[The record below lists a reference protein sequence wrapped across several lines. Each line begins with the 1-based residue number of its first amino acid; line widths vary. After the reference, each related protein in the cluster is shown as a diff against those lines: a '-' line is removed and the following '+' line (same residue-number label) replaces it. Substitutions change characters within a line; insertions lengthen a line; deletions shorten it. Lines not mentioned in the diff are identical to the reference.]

1 VTERERRGWHRR
13 PSAATDGHDEDQTMT
28 TTSPAVVGGRTA
40 VRSGSA
46 IRDLRVAGVGL
57 VIAGATILM
66 AIITAEALYPGTYAT
81 GANEISDLGGTR
93 PPDSVIL
100 QPSATIFNAAMLGSG
115 LVVLVAAWFAHRGLG
130 RLAVTIPTAL
140 LGLGAVGV
148 GVFPG
153 DTGTPHALAA
163 MLTFVSGGVAG
174 VSAAVVTRAPFRFLS
189 AALGAI
195 SLVAL
200 GSYLV
205 VGETGILADLGTGGV
220 ERWVAYPIVLWL
232 VAFGGYLT
240 GAAEPAA

>member
-1 VTERERRGWHRR
+1 MAG
-13 PSAATDGHDEDQTMT
+13 MT
-28 TTSPAVVGGRTA
+28 V
-40 VRSGSA
+40 VRSRTA
-46 IRDLRVAGVGL
+46 IRDLHIAGVGL
-57 VIAGATILM
+57 AIAGATILM

-81 GANEISDLGGTR
+81 GGNEISDLGGTR

-115 LVVLVAAWFAHRGLG
+115 LVVLGAAWFAQRGLG
-130 RLAVTIPTAL
+130 RLVVTIPTFL

-174 VSAAVVTRAPFRFLS
+174 VSAAFVTRTPFRFLS

-200 GSYLV
+200 GSYLL
-205 VGETGILADLGTGGV
+205 VGETGILADLGAGGV

-240 GAAEPAA
+240 ATTEPAA

>member
-1 VTERERRGWHRR
+1 
-13 PSAATDGHDEDQTMT
+13 MT
-28 TTSPAVVGGRTA
+28 TFAPAAAAQAVTA
-40 VRSGSA
+40 RARSTV
-46 IRDLRVAGVGL
+46 RDLHLAGSGL
-57 VIAGATILM
+57 ALAGSVILM
-66 AIITAEALYPGTYAT
+66 AIISAEALYPGAYST
-81 GANEISDLGGTR
+81 GGNEISDLGGTR

-115 LVVLVAAWFAHRGLG
+115 LVVLGAAWFAKRGLG
-130 RLAVTIPTAL
+130 RLVVTIPTAL

-174 VSAAVVTRAPFRFLS
+174 VSAAFVTRTPFRFLS

-200 GSYLV
+200 GSYLL
-205 VGETGILADLGTGGV
+205 VGETGILADLGAGGV

-240 GAAEPAA
+240 ATTEPAA